1 MSHISRRKFLERAAV
16 GALGAAALGLTACGK
31 SADSTASSAAS
42 ATGLYAP
49 GTYSATAT
57 GMGTVTVTMTF
68 DANSI
73 TDVKVDVSEETAN
86 IGGAQGDHFADAIL
100 QAQGTEVDNVSGAT
114 ITSKAIKTAADACIA
129 QAKGEPVQIKVE
141 EDTEDEALGE
151 PTITYDADVVIAGAG
166 AAGLMAALN
175 LSRAGKKVIVLE
187 CSANANGSNFSMC
200 GGPAACETKMQKEEN
215 EWVSLD
221 TLFTHMYNFT
231 NTAVNGRLLRK
242 VLACTG
248 KAIDDMQDLGIEMY
262 LWPDAYDN
270 GFRARH
276 FIVSEGEERISPI
289 VKEIEANGGQF
300 IYNAKAREP
309 IMEDGKVVGLKAA
322 SGSDVIAV
330 TAKASIVC
338 TGGFIGSTKMQK
350 KYLNTSVLAL
360 GNTSSDGTGI
370 ELAHKAGGVDDRI
383 FAVLGNECGAV
394 APTTTGWPF
403 TEEWANKNEH
413 YGYWLFGG
421 LYTDGNGE
429 RFISEEQVAR
439 FPLAIGGEA
448 LIRQGKAY
456 CVMDSDYYNGVMNEG
471 IYAYLGSPAEWVAG
485 EEADY
490 YKTTPEN
497 ADAHLEQAIAE
508 GWAYKADTIE
518 ELADHFGLT
527 HLAETVKNYND
538 YCANGKD
545 EEFYKSATF
554 LKPVATAPFYIF
566 EYAPSAWGTNGGIK
580 VDASLR
586 ALDENN
592 EPIEG
597 LYIAGVDTGSMY
609 SMPYYDNPGSSVGL
623 ALGSGVLAANEI
635 IAALDA

>member
-262 LWPDAYDN
+262 LWPDVYDL
-270 GFRARH
+270 
-276 FIVSEGEERISPI
+276 S
-289 VKEIEANGGQF
+289 
-300 IYNAKAREP
+300 
-309 IMEDGKVVGLKAA
+309 
-322 SGSDVIAV
+322 
-330 TAKASIVC
+330 
-338 TGGFIGSTKMQK
+338 
-350 KYLNTSVLAL
+350 
-360 GNTSSDGTGI
+360 
-370 ELAHKAGGVDDRI
+370 
-383 FAVLGNECGAV
+383 
-394 APTTTGWPF
+394 
-403 TEEWANKNEH
+403 
-413 YGYWLFGG
+413 
-421 LYTDGNGE
+421 
-429 RFISEEQVAR
+429 
-439 FPLAIGGEA
+439 
-448 LIRQGKAY
+448 LIH
-456 CVMDSDYYNGVMNEG
+456 
-471 IYAYLGSPAEWVAG
+471 I
-485 EEADY
+485 
-490 YKTTPEN
+490 
-497 ADAHLEQAIAE
+497 
-508 GWAYKADTIE
+508 
-518 ELADHFGLT
+518 
-527 HLAETVKNYND
+527 
-538 YCANGKD
+538 
-545 EEFYKSATF
+545 
-554 LKPVATAPFYIF
+554 
-566 EYAPSAWGTNGGIK
+566 
-580 VDASLR
+580 
-586 ALDENN
+586 
-592 EPIEG
+592 
-597 LYIAGVDTGSMY
+597 
-609 SMPYYDNPGSSVGL
+609 
-623 ALGSGVLAANEI
+623 
-635 IAALDA
+635 